1 MTNRDLAPTLL
12 SRCEESQRKH
22 LEKETSLVLQRK

>member
-12 SRCEESQRKH
+12 GRCEESQRKH
-22 LEKETSLVLQRK
+22 LEKETSHVLQRK